1 VEEGAVKPIVPAFLL
16 AASLASLPAASQGTP
31 PAARDHSAA
40 NAVREAAGKDKRGLV
55 ERNMQ
60 LTEAEAKK
68 FWPLYDQHQKELDS
82 IVKRQNRAVLD
93 YVNAGDS
100 LNDATARR
108 LAREVIEADT
118 EEVRL
123 RDKSLRK
130 MLAAIPARKAV
141 RYIQIENKLRSL
153 NRFDVAET
161 IPLVR

>member
-1 VEEGAVKPIVPAFLL
+1 VKPLVSAALL
-16 AASLASLPAASQGTP
+16 AACLACLPAASQGTAP
-31 PAARDHSAA
+31 PARDHSAA
-40 NAVREAAGKDKRGLV
+40 DAVREAARTDKRGLV

-68 FWPLYDQHQKELDS
+68 FWPLYDQHQKELDR

-93 YVNAGDS
+93 YVNAADG

-108 LAREVIEADT
+108 LAREVVEADT

-130 MLAAIPARKAV
+130 MLTSLPARKAV

-153 NRFDVAET
+153 NRFDVAES